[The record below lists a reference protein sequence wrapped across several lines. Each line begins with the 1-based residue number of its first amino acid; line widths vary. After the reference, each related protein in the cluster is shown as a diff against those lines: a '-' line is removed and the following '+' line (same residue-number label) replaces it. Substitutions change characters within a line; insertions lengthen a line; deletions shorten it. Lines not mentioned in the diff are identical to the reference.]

1 MTRRLLAI
9 IRKEFIH
16 ILRDPRTLAISFV
29 MPLVM
34 LVLLGVAATTDVR
47 NVPLAVWDQDRSPAS
62 RALVDAYRAADYFK
76 VTYDVGSDADI
87 RDLITSGE
95 ARAGMTIPAGYGA
108 DIAAG
113 KPVAVAFVID
123 GSDPTVAQTA
133 LAAATQLGQQRS
145 VELLRERMAA
155 RGQAAALVQPITV
168 QAQVWYNPDL
178 KSAYYMV
185 PALIGIIML
194 FMCVVLTS
202 TAIVRERERGTIEQL
217 IVTPIRAG
225 ELLVGKLAPYV
236 LLAFIDTVEILVLG
250 VLLFGVPIAGS
261 IPLLLV
267 LSGLFLVTP
276 LGIGLLISTV
286 AKSQQ
291 EAMLLSLF
299 FLLPN
304 IFLSGFFFPIA
315 AMPGWL
321 QGVTYAFPLRYF
333 LTIVR
338 GLILKGAGPTEL
350 SIDIVALVIYGAV
363 VMTIAT
369 TRPETMLGDGAVAV
383 HPSDA
388 RYAPIVGKMV
398 QLPLCDRLI
407 PIITDEYPD
416 PAFGSGAVKITGAH
430 DFNDYQVAKRAS
442 LPCYRLMD
450 TRGAMRAD
458 GAPYDVAVARAREI
472 AAGSPTTEAE
482 VDSLNL
488 VPEKYRGLDRFEARK
503 QVVADINAAG
513 LAVTVLVKTIDEETG
528 SEALH
533 LEPVVDNKP
542 IMQPFGDRS
551 KVVIEPMLT
560 DQWFVDTG
568 LIVGPALE
576 AVRNGDTVIMPQSGE
591 RTYFHWLENIEPW
604 CISRQLWWG
613 HQIPV
618 WFGQRREDD
627 NETLGTLKQF
637 CAATE
642 GEALNLAKA
651 YYGNLDVFIFDGSNT
666 LPGRNPAIGRTNG
679 TVTSIGIKRD
689 PDVLDTWFSSGL
701 WPIGTLG
708 WPDKTPELKRYF
720 PTSALITGADIIFF
734 WVARMMMMQ
743 LAVVDQVPF
752 KTVYLHGLV
761 RDAKGKKM
769 SKSLGNVID
778 PLEIIDEFGADAL
791 RFANAAMASLG
802 GTLKMDTQRIA
813 GYRNFGTKLWNA
825 CRFAEMNG
833 VWEGHTTATT
843 PPQVT
848 STANLWIIGET
859 AKALAEVDAAL
870 NDYRFDTA
878 ADALYKFVWG
888 KVCDW
893 YVEFAKPLFDGPAA
907 AETRATM
914 AWVLDQSM
922 ILLHPIMPFIT
933 EELWSTTGQRAK
945 LLVHTDWPTYG
956 ADLITAKAD
965 REMAFVTTLI
975 DEIRSAR
982 AEVHVAAGLKV
993 DLVAT
998 SLSPEARAAW
1008 GRNDSLIRRL
1018 ARIDGF
1024 SEGPAPKGS
1033 ITLALEGA
1041 AFAIPLAG
1049 LIDIAEEKARLSKS
1063 MEKLAKE
1070 IGGLKGRLNNPS
1082 FAASA
1087 PEEVV
1092 DEAKANLDAREEEAA
1107 KLQAALKRL
1116 ADIG

>member
-1 MTRRLLAI
+1 
-9 IRKEFIH
+9 
-16 ILRDPRTLAISFV
+16 
-29 MPLVM
+29 
-34 LVLLGVAATTDVR
+34 
-47 NVPLAVWDQDRSPAS
+47 
-62 RALVDAYRAADYFK
+62 
-76 VTYDVGSDADI
+76 
-87 RDLITSGE
+87 
-95 ARAGMTIPAGYGA
+95 
-108 DIAAG
+108 
-113 KPVAVAFVID
+113 
-123 GSDPTVAQTA
+123 
-133 LAAATQLGQQRS
+133 
-145 VELLRERMAA
+145 
-155 RGQAAALVQPITV
+155 
-168 QAQVWYNPDL
+168 
-178 KSAYYMV
+178 
-185 PALIGIIML
+185 
-194 FMCVVLTS
+194 
-202 TAIVRERERGTIEQL
+202 
-217 IVTPIRAG
+217 
-225 ELLVGKLAPYV
+225 
-236 LLAFIDTVEILVLG
+236 
-250 VLLFGVPIAGS
+250 
-261 IPLLLV
+261 
-267 LSGLFLVTP
+267 
-276 LGIGLLISTV
+276 
-286 AKSQQ
+286 
-291 EAMLLSLF
+291 
-299 FLLPN
+299 
-304 IFLSGFFFPIA
+304 
-315 AMPGWL
+315 
-321 QGVTYAFPLRYF
+321 
-333 LTIVR
+333 
-338 GLILKGAGPTEL
+338 
-350 SIDIVALVIYGAV
+350 
-363 VMTIAT
+363 
-369 TRPETMLGDGAVAV
+369 
-383 HPSDA
+383 
-388 RYAPIVGKMV
+388 
-398 QLPLCDRLI
+398 
-407 PIITDEYPD
+407 
-416 PAFGSGAVKITGAH
+416 
-430 DFNDYQVAKRAS
+430 
-442 LPCYRLMD
+442 
-450 TRGAMRAD
+450 
-458 GAPYDVAVARAREI
+458 
-472 AAGSPTTEAE
+472 

-503 QVVADINAAG
+503 QVVADITAAG
-513 LAVTVLVKTIDEETG
+513 LAVTVLIKTIDEETG

-533 LEPVVDNKP
+533 LEPVVDAKP

-560 DQWFVDTG
+560 DQWFVDTAK
-568 LIVGPALE
+568 IVGPALD

-618 WFGQRREDD
+618 WYGPDA
-627 NETLGTLKQF
+627 NSLGIAVQAKPI
-637 CAATE
+637 CAANE
-642 GEALNLAKA
+642 QECLEIAQRHYAEILGKDVIVELVSFELAQEM
-651 YYGNLDVFIFDGSNT
+651 GRDVGGF
-666 LPGRNPAIGRTNG
+666 LPVISRG
-679 TVTSIGIKRD
+679 VSKKVWLYRD

-708 WPDKTPELKRYF
+708 WPDKTPELQRYF

-743 LAVVDQVPF
+743 LAVVNEVPF

-802 GTLKMDTQRIA
+802 GTLKMDTARIA

-833 VWEGHTTATT
+833 VWEDHKTQST

-848 STANLWIIGET
+848 ATANLWIIGET
-859 AKALAEVDAAL
+859 AKTLAEVDAAL

-907 AETRATM
+907 AETRTTM

-933 EELWSTTGQRAK
+933 EELWATTGTRAK

-956 ADLITAKAD
+956 ADLITPEAD

-998 SLSPEARAAW
+998 ALSPEARAAW
-1008 GRNDSLIRRL
+1008 ARNDTLIRRL

-1024 SEGPAPKGS
+1024 SEGAAPKGA

-1049 LIDIAEEKARLSKS
+1049 LIDIAEEKARLTKT

-1082 FAASA
+1082 FVASA
-1087 PEEVV
+1087 PEDVV
-1092 DEAKANLDAREEEAA
+1092 DEAKANLEAREDEAA
-1107 KLQAALKRL
+1107 KLTAALKRL
-1116 ADIG
+1116 SELG